1 MLRLTNLQVVGH
13 VSQRTT
19 AIQFQQFPKHKH
31 LIDFTAKLVKK
42 AIHTECTPELAQRA
56 IKGYRRSSGEDIAAE
71 KDFQKTDQPQHTVVR
86 DIHYRR
92 ALQVC
97 EKLFRPSR
105 RLKPIA
111 FPDLRYY
118 PWTLNVSAEAPYTT
132 RQHWRDYLRKKQS
145 EKKINDNRP
154 TFQNLYDEIF
164 HDNRSHIHSIKF
176 GLYPFW
182 DKETG
187 LPIPYQ
193 HTTLHARAHL
203 VAAEKDDKIRAV
215 FGVPK
220 LLLMAEN
227 MFIWNLQK
235 EYLNNKVQSPM
246 LWGFETFKG
255 GWMKLWHRLSGK
267 QKNSVLSADW
277 SGFDHRA
284 LHEVMDDVHYM
295 WRSWYDFDQG
305 YEPSMSADHDYSDSK
320 TEEWKIQNL
329 WDWMT
334 YSVKHTPILGPSST
348 LYKWRFNGIASG
360 FQQTQLID
368 SFVNAIYLLT
378 CLSSLGINIM
388 ADDFTLHVQG
398 DDSLCTFAEHV
409 FEQYGRTF
417 LIRLADEALRRFN
430 AVLSPDKTSW
440 GSSLNDVEVLSY
452 RNISGVSYRDP
463 AELLAKLL
471 YPERVRT
478 LGATASA
485 ALGVAVSAMGSSR
498 QVYNT
503 CRNVFDFIVND
514 LGVQP
519 ESDNFM
525 KQHINVHKGA
535 LEEILVQRAVRFP
548 SFEDTLN
555 NNFDYSV
562 RTEKDKQTLWPT
574 KPTGNEFHFLLD

>member
-1 MLRLTNLQVVGH
+1 MLRTNLQVIGH
-13 VSQRTT
+13 VSQRTA
-19 AIQFQQFPKHKH
+19 AIQFRQFPKHKH
-31 LIDFTAKLVKK
+31 QIDFIARLVRK
-42 AIHTECTPELAQRA
+42 AIYTECTPELANKA
-56 IKGYRRSSGEDIAAE
+56 IHGYRRSSGEDRVAE
-71 KDFQKTDQPQHTVVR
+71 EDFKKTDQSFHKLER

-92 ALQVC
+92 ALVVC

-105 RLKPIA
+105 RLKPVA

-118 PWTLNVSAEAPYTT
+118 PWTINVSAEAPYTT

-145 EKKINDNRP
+145 DGLVDNDRP
-154 TFQNLYDEIF
+154 TFHNLYDEIF
-164 HDNRSHIHSIKF
+164 HDNRTHIHSIKF
-176 GLYPFW
+176 GLAPFW
-182 DKETG
+182 DNETG
-187 LPIPYQ
+187 LPVPYQ
-193 HTTLHARAHL
+193 HTTLHSRAHL
-203 VAAEKDDKIRAV
+203 VATDKDDKIRAV

-235 EYLNNKVQSPM
+235 EYLNDKVRSPM

-255 GWMKLWHRLSGK
+255 GWMKLWNRLSGK

-284 LHEVMDDVHYM
+284 LHEVMDDVHSM
-295 WRSWYDFDQG
+295 WRSWFDFDQG
-305 YEPSMSADHDYSDSK
+305 YEPSMSQDHDYSHST

-348 LYKWRFNGIASG
+348 LYRWRFNGIASG

-368 SFVNAIYLLT
+368 SFVNTIYLLT

-398 DDSLCTFAEHV
+398 DDSLCTFAEHI
-409 FEQYGRTF
+409 FEQYGRSF
-417 LIRLADEALRRFN
+417 LTRLADEALRRFN
-430 AVLSPDKTSW
+430 AVLSTDKTTW
-440 GSSLNDVEVLSY
+440 GSTLNDVEVLSY
-452 RNISGVSYRDP
+452 RNRSGIAYREP

-471 YPERVRT
+471 YPERVRP

-485 ALGVAVSAMGSSR
+485 ALGIAVAAMGSSR

-503 CRNVFDFIVND
+503 CKNVYDFIVNN
-514 LGVQP
+514 LGTEPLIDGHAGQFAHVV
-519 ESDNFM
+519 S
-525 KQHINVHKGA
+525 G
-535 LEEILVQRAVRFP
+535 RFV
-548 SFEDTLN
+548 DTLAHQRVQFPTFEETLD

-562 RTEKDKQTLWPT
+562 RTEKDKQILWPT